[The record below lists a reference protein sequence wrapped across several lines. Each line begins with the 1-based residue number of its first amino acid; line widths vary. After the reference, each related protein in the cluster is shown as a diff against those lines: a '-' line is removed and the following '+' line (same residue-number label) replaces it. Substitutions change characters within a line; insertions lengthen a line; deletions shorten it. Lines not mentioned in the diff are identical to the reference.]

1 MSEDISI
8 AEHHQQ
14 RQTIYTLADTC
25 LSRFGSVSDQ
35 ERAALAKIRVGSRT
49 LKPGEKLIDEQ
60 TTPHNLYLLQ
70 DGWAYRHIT
79 TRNGGRQIPTL
90 LIPGDV
96 CNLDNLLLERVDF
109 GVRALTKATV
119 LTLPCEQARKLA
131 ADYPGVGR
139 AFTWLALAENSIL
152 SQWAVGL
159 GRKPALERLAHLLCE
174 ISVRIGA
181 YDAGKQGFELP
192 LTQELIGDII
202 GTTAIHV
209 NRTMQQLRSANL
221 IATRGRTI
229 TITDMSGLQAIANFD
244 LSYLRQI
251 AKSAAVPNVAESSTG
266 AGPLASTTTMRTVS
280 RSPETPDEP
289 SAVSERR
296 GNFTRDENL
305 LLREINHRFSNDLQL
320 IVSLLAMQSRRA
332 ASAEA
337 RQVLDDTMER
347 VAIVARARNAL
358 SGPRQPSLQ
367 SALEQVSEALHAQ
380 AEPRGIMIATQFES
394 AIHGLSSAQVM
405 TIALVVNEL
414 ATNAIKHA
422 FDENTGGRIG
432 VTVGLNNGRDLRV
445 IVEDDGLPFSE
456 TRHGDGSGFGTGL
469 AKRLMASIGGLFIAP
484 PPGSKA
490 FELRVPL

>member
-1 MSEDISI
+1 MTDDSAFAGRS
-8 AEHHQQ
+8 HQHQ
-14 RQTIYTLADTC
+14 IIYTLADTC
-25 LSRFGSVSDQ
+25 LSRFGFVSDH
-35 ERAALAKIRVGSRT
+35 ERDALAKIRVGSRT
-49 LKPGEKLIDEQ
+49 LKAGEKLIDEQ
-60 TTPHNLYLLQ
+60 ARPHNLYLLQ

-79 TRNGGRQIPTL
+79 TPNGARQIPTL
-90 LIPGDV
+90 LMRGDV

-109 GVRALTKATV
+109 GVRAITRATV
-119 LTLPCEQARKLA
+119 LTLPCEQARSLA

-174 ISVRIGA
+174 ISFRMGA
-181 YDAGKQGFELP
+181 QETGQQVFDFP

-202 GTTAIHV
+202 GTTAVHV
-209 NRTMQQLRSANL
+209 NRTMQQLRAANV
-221 IATRGRTI
+221 IATGGRTV
-229 TITDMSGLQAIANFD
+229 TITDMAGLRAIANFD
-244 LSYLRQI
+244 PSYLQQI
-251 AKSAAVPNVAESSTG
+251 AKSAATSNDVGHPATTN
-266 AGPLASTTTMRTVS
+266 PRASTTAMRAVRRS
-280 RSPETPDEP
+280 RDVVEDQIAMSDRGGVFTP
-289 SAVSERR
+289 
-296 GNFTRDENL
+296 DENL

-320 IVSLLAMQSRRA
+320 IISLLAMQSRRA

-347 VAIVARARNAL
+347 VAIVARARKAL

-367 SALEQVSEALHAQ
+367 SALEQVSEALHVQ

-422 FDENTGGRIG
+422 FDENAGGRIG
-432 VTVGLNNGRDLRV
+432 VTVGLNNGRDLRI

-456 TRHGDGSGFGTGL
+456 TRHGDGTGFGTGL
-469 AKRLMASIGGLFIAP
+469 AKRLMASIGGLFIPP